1 MKKTQLRQLIKE
13 EVQKTMKENLSI
25 DEKAKIYWMQ
35 KLKRGEITT
44 LPKNPKE
51 AWLSQMTKDQMQ
63 KDKDQ
68 FRGKQGLEESEGEKY
83 FVIRTGGSI
92 GEREFKKE
100 FDSKEEATDYAKRM
114 NKQLSPGEKSY
125 YKIKYSVKK
134 GLNEYGEDE
143 FDRSPQM
150 YSKGKSARDGRT
162 DFDGTG
168 LVVVGRTTLDN
179 NAIQDMLDETDYY
192 GVWNGREGYWF
203 FKEEEENFDALEIE
217 LEKEFA
223 QRGIS
228 ARFEAQF

>member
-1 MKKTQLRQLIKE
+1 MKKQIFSEQFRR
-13 EVQKTMKENLSI
+13 
-25 DEKAKIYWMQ
+25 MQ
-35 KLKRGEITT
+35 KLAGILTE
-44 LPKNPKE
+44 
-51 AWLSQMTKDQMQ
+51 SQV
-63 KDKDQ
+63 
-68 FRGKQGLEESEGEKY
+68 R
-83 FVIRTGGSI
+83 
-92 GEREFKKE
+92 
-100 FDSKEEATDYAKRM
+100 
-114 NKQLSPGEKSY
+114 
-125 YKIKYSVKK
+125 
-134 GLNEYGEDE
+134 EYGEDE

-150 YSKGKSARDGRT
+150 YSKGKSARDART

-223 QRGIS
+223 QRGIN